1 MSQTLQIITTIF
13 GTFLIM
19 LLTSW
24 LLDWEWIAREWPRY
38 SAVVFLMVLEL
49 ALGAFLF
56 QQVVSK
62 AEKQ

>member
-1 MSQTLQIITTIF
+1 
-13 GTFLIM
+13 M

-62 AEKQ
+62 TEKQ